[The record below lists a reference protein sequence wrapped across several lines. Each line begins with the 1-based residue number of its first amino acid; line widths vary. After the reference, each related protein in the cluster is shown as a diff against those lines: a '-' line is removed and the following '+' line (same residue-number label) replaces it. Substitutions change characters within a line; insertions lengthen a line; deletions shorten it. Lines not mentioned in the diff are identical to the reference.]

1 MNHTTNGQGTNTR
14 SVLRKGYVPGAG
26 KEKQIMDLRLAEYV
40 GRKMQKQG
48 E

>member
-1 MNHTTNGQGTNTR
+1 MGKEQIQQ
-14 SVLRKGYVPGAG
+14 SVLRKEYAPGVG
-26 KEKQIMDLRLAEYV
+26 KEKQIMALRLAEYV